1 LALRLSPREKMRGVA
16 TLRGVKAVLERA
28 ASLLAAALV
37 LWSFDLIVF
46 TNALITWF
54 PFLLSFK
61 LLEAPYER
69 MQ

>member
-1 LALRLSPREKMRGVA
+1 M
-16 TLRGVKAVLERA
+16 RGVKAVLERA